1 MQAPEDLSH
10 LTTLA
15 ERLKYARKASDLSQT
30 YIVNQTGIP
39 QSTYSNLE
47 IGKNLNSSYLPSIAK
62 VLKVNLDWLLTGEIK
77 GDIEATACT
86 SDIKLAPVV
95 ELNLLDHSKTTKI
108 ANFGLME
115 LVSMTTVAA
124 YPFQSEFFEHHK
136 FDLNDFKVVQCNF
149 DHLDGFIN
157 FGDYFAI
164 STMLKDQVIRHGCY
178 YVVVYLGEIMFV
190 QIFKHG
196 MNHYKLHCTN
206 QKYYDLEVSGE
217 MLSEFKVIGR
227 ISWKSGLI

>member
-1 MQAPEDLSH
+1 MQATEDLSH

-15 ERLKYARKASDLSQT
+15 ERLKYARKDSGLSQS
-30 YIVNQTGIP
+30 YIEQKTGIS

-47 IGKNLNSSYLPSIAK
+47 IGKNLNSSYLPNIAK
-62 VLKVNLDWLLTGEIK
+62 VLKVDLDWLLTGVINEN
-77 GDIEATACT
+77 IEPTEST
-86 SDIKLAPVV
+86 SGIELAPVV
-95 ELNLLDHSKTTKI
+95 ELHLLDHSKTTKI
-108 ANFGLME
+108 ANLGLME
-115 LVSMTTVAA
+115 LVSMPTVAM

-136 FDLNDFKVVQCNF
+136 FDLKELKVVQCNF
-149 DHLDGFIN
+149 DQLDGFIN

-196 MNHYKLHCTN
+196 INHYKLHCPN
-206 QKYYDLEVSGE
+206 QKYYDLEISGE
-217 MLSEFKVIGR
+217 TLSDFKVIGR